1 MNKVYFFFFRIGC
14 FFYQLLKTFFFHHH
28 LIIIPTRSK
37 IAVKKLSTRGL
48 LRAIEKTT
56 EKTYNREEYFDSR
69 WKKCTLF

>member
-1 MNKVYFFFFRIGC
+1 MGW
-14 FFYQLLKTFFFHHH
+14 FFYQLLKTFFSDHRR
-28 LIIIPTRSK
+28 IIIPTRSK

-56 EKTYNREEYFDSR
+56 EKTYNRKEYFDSR

>member
-1 MNKVYFFFFRIGC
+1 MFFLSII
-14 FFYQLLKTFFFHHH
+14 KNIFFHHH
-28 LIIIPTRSK
+28 LIIIPTRLK
-37 IAVKKLSTRGL
+37 IAVKKLSTKGL